1 MTTPDMPPLPRVTR
15 SMVFKHFGPNAGRD
29 LLRTEW
35 KDGIDL
41 EVATYA
47 LQCFAEDYAAAAVL
61 AERERLSSPE
71 AVAEA
76 AMLLGAFSA
85 DENASAKALFDAART
100 LFGAETVAA
109 VLTKYKSKE
118 QP

>member
-1 MTTPDMPPLPRVTR
+1 MNTPDMPPLPEPRLWYDPETQQCS
-15 SMVFKHFGPNAGRD
+15 SMVP
-29 LLRTEW
+29 LRP
-35 KDGIDL
+35 
-41 EVATYA
+41 TYEP
-47 LQCFAEDYAAAAVL
+47 QWDEDDMCSYGDARAAAAVL

-100 LFGAETVAA
+100 MFGAETVAA

-118 QP
+118 RP